1 MASPMDYSSEEGF
14 VPADFTPGFL
24 DHGGPYWLK
33 PVGSRTLV
41 GLRLAQHHMNYR
53 DAAHGGVVAT
63 LADVALSYQAYAS
76 EEPPVP
82 VVTSSLTVNYL
93 SPAILGRWIVADA
106 QIDRIGGRQSHV
118 SGKIYDGD
126 TILATM
132 SGVFTLM
139 RKKET

>member
-1 MASPMDYSSEEGF
+1 MDYTSDKGF
-14 VPADFTPGFL
+14 ERAEFTPGFL

-33 PVGSRTLV
+33 RVEERTLV
-41 GLRLAQHHMNYR
+41 GLQLADHHANYR
-53 DAAHGGVVAT
+53 DAAHGGVLAT

-82 VVTSSLTVNYL
+82 VVTSSMTVNYL
-93 SPAILGRWIVADA
+93 SPAIIGHWIVADA
-106 QIDRIGGRQSHV
+106 GIDRIGGRQAHV
-118 SGKIYDGD
+118 SGKIYDGE

-139 RKKET
+139 RVS